1 MRWIIYGAG
10 AIGGTL
16 GARLHMSGANVV
28 LIARGKHAEVLQQEG
43 LRFIHPE
50 GEEQLSIPCIRHPSE
65 LTPHPNDCVLLAMK
79 TQHTQTA
86 LADLLT
92 AGFVNSPV
100 FCVQNGVANE
110 RMASRL
116 FANVYATL
124 VNLPAL
130 HLEPGI
136 VAAFAQ
142 GCGGVLNSG
151 AYPKGVDAVVEA
163 ATAALTAAGFYAEP
177 TPDIMVLKHSKL
189 LANLGNAL
197 ELLLADRAEFGEA
210 SRALRAEAMKCYNA
224 AGIEFMALRDFI
236 ELANANFT
244 TVDIADVPRTGGSTL
259 QSLVRGASDVE
270 TDYLNG
276 EIVLLG
282 KLHGVATPLN
292 RRVQELAR
300 AVISKR
306 HAANSLCWEQLAQSP
321 NEREADAG

>member
-1 MRWIIYGAG
+1 MRWIVYGAG
-10 AIGGTL
+10 AIGGTI
-16 GARLHMSGANVV
+16 GARLHMSGAAVV
-28 LIARGKHAEVLQQEG
+28 LIARGAHAEVLQRNG

-50 GEEQLSIPCIRHPSE
+50 GEEQLSIPCVAHPSK
-65 LTPHPNDCVLLAMK
+65 LSPQANDCVLLAMK
-79 TQHTQTA
+79 TQHTQIA
-86 LADLLT
+86 LADLLA
-92 AGFVNSPV
+92 AGFVDSSI

-142 GCGGVLNSG
+142 GCGGVLSSG
-151 AYPKGVDAVVEA
+151 AYPKGVDGVLEA
-163 ATAALTAAGFYAEP
+163 ATTALTNAGFYAEP
-177 TPDIMVLKHSKL
+177 TRDIMVLKYSKL

-197 ELLLADRAEFGEA
+197 ELLLTDRAEFGDA
-210 SRALRAEAMKCYNA
+210 SRALRAEAMNCYDA
-224 AGIEFMALRDFI
+224 AGIEFMPLKKFA
-236 ELANANFT
+236 ELANARFT

-259 QSLVRGASDVE
+259 QSLLRGAADVE

-292 RRVQELAR
+292 QRVQALAR
-300 AVISKR
+300 AVISKGQ
-306 HAANSLCWEQLAQSP
+306 AANSLRWEQLAQG
-321 NEREADAG
+321 E